1 MLARFAEL
9 PFIVILL
16 GIGALAMMVP
26 AVHGVAVNDHETA
39 RAFFYWSILFLV
51 LFAMIA
57 LATANYR
64 IRRQGRSHLI
74 SILMTLAVLPVMLAV
89 PFNEAV
95 PDTRFL
101 NAYLEMVSSLTTT
114 GLTLFE
120 TDRLPPTVHLWRAF
134 VGWMGGLFIWVTA
147 IAVMAPLNLGGFEVS
162 STREVGSGAAVGTMQ
177 IDRVADASERLVRF
191 ALRLLPIY
199 AGLTS
204 ALWIALL
211 IGGDSPL
218 VSFCHAMSTMATS
231 GISPVGGISANNSG
245 VAGEALMLLFMVFAL
260 TRLTFSAEE
269 RADGWRSLWRDPEL
283 RFGLLIILSLSTLL
297 FFRHFGASFEE
308 GLEVT
313 AFEGLMALWGS
324 LFTVTSFLTTTGFES
339 SHWATARAW
348 SGLGSPGVLLLGLA
362 VFGGGVATT
371 AGGVKL
377 LRVYAL
383 YKHGLRE
390 MEKLVQ
396 PSSIGGAG
404 QAARRLR
411 RQGAYVAW
419 VFFMLFAMSIAVVTL
434 GLTLVAGV
442 DFESAI
448 ILTIATLSTTGPLTE
463 VAGDVPVNLAQLNDA
478 AKAILSAAMILGR
491 LETLAIIALLNPE
504 FWR

>member
-1 MLARFAEL
+1 MLARLSQL
-9 PFIVILL
+9 PFIVVLI
-16 GIGALAMMVP
+16 GIGALAMLVP
-26 AVHGVAVNDHETA
+26 AAHGLAIDDHATA
-39 RAFFYWSILFLV
+39 RAFFYWGV
-51 LFAMIA
+51 LFFALFGLIA
-57 LATANYR
+57 LATGNYA

-74 SILMTLAVLPVMLAV
+74 SMLMTFAVLPVMLAV
-89 PFNEAV
+89 PFSEAV

-101 NAYLEMVSSLTTT
+101 NAYVEMVSSLTTT

-120 TDRLPPTVHLWRAF
+120 ADRLPPSVHLWRAF
-134 VGWMGGLFIWVTA
+134 VGWLGGFFVWVTA
-147 IAVMAPLNLGGFEVS
+147 LSILAPLNLGGFEVS
-162 STREVGSGAAVGTMQ
+162 SSSEVGSGASVGTMQ
-177 IDRVADASERLVRF
+177 IDRVADASERLLRF
-191 ALRLLPIY
+191 SARLLPIY
-199 AGLTS
+199 LGLTGV
-204 ALWIALL
+204 LWISLL
-211 IGGDSPL
+211 AAGDTPL
-218 VSFCHAMSTMATS
+218 VSLIHAMSTMATS
-231 GISPVGGISANNSG
+231 GISPVGDMSG
-245 VAGEALMLLFMVFAL
+245 AGSGLAGEGVVVLFMLFAL
-260 TRLTFSAEE
+260 SRLTFTADE
-269 RADGWRSLWRDPEL
+269 RPNGWISLARDPEL
-283 RFGLLIILSLSTLL
+283 RLGLLIVATLSLVL
-297 FFRHFGASFEE
+297 FFRHFAASFDD

-313 AFEGLMALWGS
+313 PWEGLLALWGA

-339 SHWATARAW
+339 SQWATARSW

-383 YKHGLRE
+383 YKHGMRE

-404 QAARRLR
+404 QVARRFR

-419 VFFMLFAMSIAVVTL
+419 IFFMLFAMSIALVTI
-434 GLTLVAGV
+434 GLTLVSGV
-442 DFESAI
+442 DFESAM

-463 VAGDVPVNLAQLNDA
+463 VAGDAPVNLAGLSDG
-478 AKAILSAAMILGR
+478 AKGILSAAMVLGR